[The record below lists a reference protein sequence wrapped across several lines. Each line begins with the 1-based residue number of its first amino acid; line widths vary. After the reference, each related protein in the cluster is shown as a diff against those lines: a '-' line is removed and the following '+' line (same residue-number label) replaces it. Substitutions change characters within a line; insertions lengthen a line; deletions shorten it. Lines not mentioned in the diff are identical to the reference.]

1 MSTSVVFLNVPTT
14 VNLTQFS
21 DVQRGIIFIWFFTVF
36 VITVITAVRLISG
49 QADASREKYTD
60 QHQNAVPSQSVE
72 NFQHDVLKSQITTDD
87 DTGSVKMMKKIDKL
101 NTMLMPVII
110 TFPLN
115 FVVGATYSFSLVL
128 YFIVLIPLVLFN
140 LLDLHKRA
148 FDHKAF
154 ICIF

>member
-1 MSTSVVFLNVPTT
+1 M
-14 VNLTQFS
+14 
-21 DVQRGIIFIWFFTVF
+21 
-36 VITVITAVRLISG
+36 
-49 QADASREKYTD
+49 
-60 QHQNAVPSQSVE
+60 
-72 NFQHDVLKSQITTDD
+72 LKSQITTDD

-110 TFPLN
+110 TFALN

-148 FDHKAF
+148 FEHKAF
-154 ICIF
+154 VCLFENLWLIFSFFWLLNIWVTGKYQQPYYMYEITI